1 MQRQSVFAMPSRIC
15 ASVGCGFRSRSA
27 FAVMIWPFWQ
37 KPHCGTCSSIQACC
51 TGWSLPSL
59 DMPSSVVTSL
69 FTLETG
75 VMHDR
80 VATPLMITVH
90 DPHWPNPQP
99 KRGPRTPIS
108 FRNTYSS
115 GVAESTSTVCVLPFT
130 FRVTLLIWDLLTHV
144 G

>member
-1 MQRQSVFAMPSRIC
+1 MQRHNVAFIVSRIC
-15 ASVGCGFRSRSA
+15 VSDGFGNLSSSA
-27 FAVMIWPFWQ
+27 FAVMICPFWQ
-37 KPHCGTCSSIQACC
+37 KPHCGTCSSIHACC

-75 VMHDR
+75 VMQDR
-80 VATPLMITVH
+80 VATPLTMTVH

-99 KRGPRTPIS
+99 KRGPRAPIS
-108 FRNTYSS
+108 FLKTYSS

-130 FRVTLLIWDLLTHV
+130 LRVTVLMV
-144 G
+144 GSP